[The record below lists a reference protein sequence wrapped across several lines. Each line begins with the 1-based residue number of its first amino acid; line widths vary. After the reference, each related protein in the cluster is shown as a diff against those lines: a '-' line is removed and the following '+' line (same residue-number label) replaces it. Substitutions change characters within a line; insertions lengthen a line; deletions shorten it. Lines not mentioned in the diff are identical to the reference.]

1 MWRFFPFFSFLYLR
15 VNGIYVHCTVPVL
28 FTFSSGFRPKKKKN
42 ESAALLVFFFL
53 PRYKE
58 PFIVGR
64 TVKEGEQL
72 LVGLQAAL
80 RDIATTQLEIERL
93 AAADQ
98 IKVLSKSVA
107 LI

>member
-1 MWRFFPFFSFLYLR
+1 MGSMYIVQNRCCLHSVQDSDQKRRRTNQPLCSFAFL
-15 VNGIYVHCTVPVL
+15 
-28 FTFSSGFRPKKKKN
+28 
-42 ESAALLVFFFL
+42 L

>member
-1 MWRFFPFFSFLYLR
+1 MWRFFPFFLFCICVLMGSMYIVQYRCCLHSVQDSNPKRRTNQPLCSFAFL
-15 VNGIYVHCTVPVL
+15 
-28 FTFSSGFRPKKKKN
+28 
-42 ESAALLVFFFL
+42 L

>member
-1 MWRFFPFFSFLYLR
+1 M
-15 VNGIYVHCTVPVL
+15 
-28 FTFSSGFRPKKKKN
+28 
-42 ESAALLVFFFL
+42 
-53 PRYKE
+53 
-58 PFIVGR
+58 
-64 TVKEGEQL
+64 KEGEQL